1 MFIDKKYKHHT
12 FVALSIVRVFL
23 SLFKTSHNFNYFYW
37 ILFRYYGNDGMHVC
51 VCHLMRWM
59 MTIWETFGFLGFQMY
74 RQPHTCDWIVWVAKQ
89 WDYWN
94 YIKLYIFTGWN
105 FAWCMQ
111 YFFKLFSF
119 HNIPNVVRQYF
130 YIFFLFAL
138 SFSFSPLFS
147 HSLYRSHSF
156 CLVYRW
162 LNRSF
167 FKKKICY
174 RSYSLRLSLTH
185 RSPFHTQ
192 IRNFFFLHI
201 HSRISTYSIHNSVNS
216 VMFAVCRYGVFFI
229 RFNSSS
235 CALL

>member
-130 YIFFLFAL
+130 YIFFFIRSLFLLLTIILALALPFAL
-138 SFSFSPLFS
+138 FLSRLSLSQSF
-147 HSLYRSHSF
+147 
-156 CLVYRW
+156 V
-162 LNRSF
+162 F
-167 FKKKICY
+167 FKKKFAIV
-174 RSYSLRLSLTH
+174 LTP
-185 RSPFHTQ
+185 SDFHWLIALHSTHKYET
-192 IRNFFFLHI
+192 FFF
-201 HSRISTYSIHNSVNS
+201 
-216 VMFAVCRYGVFFI
+216 FI
-229 RFNSSS
+229 YTH
-235 CALL
+235 A

>member
-1 MFIDKKYKHHT
+1 
-12 FVALSIVRVFL
+12 
-23 SLFKTSHNFNYFYW
+23 
-37 ILFRYYGNDGMHVC
+37 MHVC

-130 YIFFLFAL
+130 YIFFFIRSLFLLLTIILALALPFAL
-138 SFSFSPLFS
+138 FLSRLSLTQSFVFL
-147 HSLYRSHSF
+147 
-156 CLVYRW
+156 
-162 LNRSF
+162 
-167 FKKKICY
+167 KKICY

-192 IRNFFFLHI
+192 IRNVFFLHI